1 MEKRE
6 KNKNIIVLGIVMAIS
21 LSVALNI
28 GNIFGGIGTFFKILN
43 PIILGCMLAVIF
55 NVPMEALSRQLE
67 KLSKKVKFLRKEKAR
82 NGKEKLSGR
91 LLTRCKRQASRM
103 AVL

>member
-28 GNIFGGIGTFFKILN
+28 GNIF
-43 PIILGCMLAVIF
+43 V
-55 NVPMEALSRQLE
+55 V
-67 KLSKKVKFLRKEKAR
+67 
-82 NGKEKLSGR
+82 
-91 LLTRCKRQASRM
+91 
-103 AVL
+103 

>member
-28 GNIFGGIGTFFKILN
+28 GNIFESN
-43 PIILGCMLAVIF
+43 
-55 NVPMEALSRQLE
+55 NSRLY
-67 KLSKKVKFLRKEKAR
+67 AC
-82 NGKEKLSGR
+82 GYI
-91 LLTRCKRQASRM
+91 
-103 AVL
+103 

>member
-6 KNKNIIVLGIVMAIS
+6 KNKNIIVFGIVMAIS

-55 NVPMEALSRQLE
+55 NAVSYTHLTLPTNSR
-67 KLSKKVKFLRKEKAR
+67 V
-82 NGKEKLSGR
+82 
-91 LLTRCKRQASRM
+91 
-103 AVL
+103 

>member
-43 PIILGCMLAVIF
+43 PIILGCMLALNLWIRILMSWQE
-55 NVPMEALSRQLE
+55 NLL
-67 KLSKKVKFLRKEKAR
+67 KKRKIILR
-82 NGKEKLSGR
+82 L
-91 LLTRCKRQASRM
+91 
-103 AVL
+103 

>member
-82 NGKEKLSGR
+82 NGISLVV
-91 LLTRCKRQASRM
+91 TIVIV
-103 AVL
+103 VLVLFRI

>member
-28 GNIFGGIGTFFKILN
+28 GNIF
-43 PIILGCMLAVIF
+43 
-55 NVPMEALSRQLE
+55 
-67 KLSKKVKFLRKEKAR
+67 
-82 NGKEKLSGR
+82 
-91 LLTRCKRQASRM
+91 RC
-103 AVL
+103 V

>member
-28 GNIFGGIGTFFKILN
+28 GYVCSYI
-43 PIILGCMLAVIF
+43 
-55 NVPMEALSRQLE
+55 
-67 KLSKKVKFLRKEKAR
+67 
-82 NGKEKLSGR
+82 R
-91 LLTRCKRQASRM
+91 LFI
-103 AVL
+103 

>member
-6 KNKNIIVLGIVMAIS
+6 KNKNIIVFGIVMAIS

-43 PIILGCMLAVIF
+43 PIILG
-55 NVPMEALSRQLE
+55 LSRCVPFL
-67 KLSKKVKFLRKEKAR
+67 FLRTL
-82 NGKEKLSGR
+82 LS
-91 LLTRCKRQASRM
+91 LTASLT
-103 AVL
+103 VLTMLPLAH